1 MSRHYYLHGEMKH
14 LLRSFGMRDVLGH
27 LIGAVQDG
35 DEEYMVRLRADLT
48 AAFDNYARRYKGT
61 PDDPFHA
68 LYETWRKKNGPI
80 E

>member
-1 MSRHYYLHGEMKH
+1 MSRHYYLRGEMKH

-48 AAFDNYARRYKGT
+48 AAFDNYARRYDGT
-61 PDDPFHA
+61 PDEYPPGTVRNVEEDKWH
-68 LYETWRKKNGPI
+68 Y
-80 E
+80 